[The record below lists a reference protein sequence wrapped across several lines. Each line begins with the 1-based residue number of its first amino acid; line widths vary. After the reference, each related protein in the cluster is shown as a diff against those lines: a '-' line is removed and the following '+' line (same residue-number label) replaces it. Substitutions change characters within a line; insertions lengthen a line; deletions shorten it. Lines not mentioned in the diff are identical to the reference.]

1 MNRVRVTP
9 VFVEVT
15 NTLTVPH
22 TTGYQRHTRELLARL
37 PGKDTVDPPLRFV
50 PVVWC
55 GPCDGYRA
63 LTPTE
68 ESALKRAPDPKAI
81 PRSRLTNWSGHLPAA
96 LASRGET
103 ILRAPV
109 VTRARQGIRNRR
121 ELSEHPAA
129 HSALRIGPWPPGSLF
144 FDLEAAWHNPLPRSV
159 LLPSLVRE
167 GVIPT
172 TIIADVMPLQHP
184 EWFDPRV
191 TARFVDFVES
201 HLAFS
206 ERFVCISRCAERDL
220 RELASRTGVTRQIRT
235 SLTTMGAD
243 YRDFGGGS
251 AVRPAGLGG
260 RYLLTVGTL
269 EPRKNHALVLAAFDR
284 LKVHYPDLG
293 LVIVGKQ
300 GWKTRGLADAIARH
314 PEAGRRLR
322 WMRQTDDA
330 TLDGLFRHAFLA
342 VTPSLYE
349 GFGTP
354 VIEALARGVPTLCS
368 DRGAL
373 PEAGGRWAEY
383 FDPEDL
389 DALVCLIERHLTDP
403 DHHRSSRDALAAYRP
418 PTWADG
424 AKAIH
429 GTLAELVSQRPLP
442 GSDAASGR

>member
-1 MNRVRVTP
+1 MDRVRVTP

-37 PGKDTVDPPLRFV
+37 PGPDTVDPPLRFV

-55 GPCDGYRA
+55 GACDGYRA
-63 LTPTE
+63 LTPAEQSVLT
-68 ESALKRAPDPKAI
+68 RPPDPGGL
-81 PRSRLTNWSGHLPAA
+81 PRSRLTTWSGHLPEA
-96 LASRGET
+96 LASRGEK
-103 ILRAPV
+103 LLHAPA
-109 VTRARQGIRNRR
+109 VTRARRRIRHRR
-121 ELSEHPAA
+121 ELSNHPAA
-129 HSALRIGPWPPGSLF
+129 HGPLRIGPWPAGSLF
-144 FDLEAAWHNPLPRSV
+144 FDLEAAWHNPVPRSV
-159 LLPSLVRE
+159 LLPSLLRD
-167 GVIPT
+167 GVVPA

-191 TARFVDFVES
+191 IDRFVDFVES
-201 HLAFS
+201 HLAYS

-220 RELASRTGVTRQIRT
+220 RELAGRIGVRREIRT

-243 YRDFGGGS
+243 YRELGRGS
-251 AVRPAGLGG
+251 PVLPVGLGG

-269 EPRKNHALVLAAFDR
+269 EPRKNQAFLLDAFDR
-284 LKVHYPDLG
+284 LSIPYPDLG

-300 GWKTRGLADAIARH
+300 GWMTGDLVARVLRH
-314 PEAGRRLR
+314 PQAGGRLR
-322 WMRQTDDA
+322 WMSRTDDA
-330 TLDGLFRHAFLA
+330 TLEVLYRNAFLA

-354 VIEALARGVPTLCS
+354 VIEGLARGVPTLSS

-389 DALVCLIERHLTDP
+389 DALVGLIERHLSDP
-403 DHHRSSRDALAAYRP
+403 DHHKASLDALAAYRP
-418 PTWADG
+418 PTWDDG
-424 AKAIH
+424 AKVIH
-429 GTLAELVSQRPLP
+429 DSLAELVS
-442 GSDAASGR
+442 